1 MVPSL
6 NLGIISTL
14 DILFFLFFC
23 LLVLSGSG
31 TDNTKLL
38 SARVILIEI
47 KYTISENEGV
57 TNKWYGF
64 PEMRSGSVYETLMF

>member
-1 MVPSL
+1 MKHR
-6 NLGIISTL
+6 
-14 DILFFLFFC
+14 

-38 SARVILIEI
+38 SARVISIEI
-47 KYTISENEGV
+47 KYAISENEGV

-64 PEMRSGSVYETLMF
+64 PEMRSGSVYETVMF